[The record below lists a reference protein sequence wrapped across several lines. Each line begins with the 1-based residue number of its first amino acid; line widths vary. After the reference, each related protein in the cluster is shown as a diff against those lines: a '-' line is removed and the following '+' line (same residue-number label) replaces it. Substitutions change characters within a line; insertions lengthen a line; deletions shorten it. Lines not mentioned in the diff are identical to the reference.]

1 MAGIL
6 IAIVGAE
13 STGKTNLAQSL
24 SLQLAAATGLRCKVV
39 PEFLRDWC
47 NAAGRTP
54 QAHEQPAIARTQTEQ
69 IDAAALCNDLVL
81 CDTTALMTAVYSQM
95 LFQDDSLLAPGLAFH
110 RRCAVTL
117 LTAIDLPWIPDGL
130 QRDGPH
136 VRGPVDASI
145 RAALSSADLNWH
157 LIAGQGQSR
166 VMAALQ
172 ILQPAIELH
181 RRSN

>member
-6 IAIVGAE
+6 IAIVGAD
-13 STGKTNLAQSL
+13 STGKTDLAQSL
-24 SLQLAAATGLRCKVV
+24 NRELTKATGLRCTVV

-47 NAAGRTP
+47 KAAGRTP
-54 QAHEQPAIARTQTEQ
+54 QAHEQADIARTQTEQ
-69 IDAAALCNDLVL
+69 IDAAALCHDLVL
-81 CDTTALMTAVYSQM
+81 CDTTALMTAVYSHM

-145 RAALSSADLNWH
+145 RTALAGADLTWH
-157 LIAGQGQSR
+157 LIAGLGQCR
-166 VMAALQ
+166 VNAALQ
-172 ILQPAIELH
+172 VIQPASELH

>member
-47 NAAGRTP
+47 VAAGRTP
-54 QAHEQPAIARTQTEQ
+54 QAHEQPTIARTQTEQ
-69 IDAAALCNDLVL
+69 IDAAALCHDLVL

-95 LFQDDSLLAPGLAFH
+95 LFQDDSLLASGLAFH

-166 VMAALQ
+166 VTAALQ

-181 RRSN
+181 RRSH

>member
-13 STGKTNLAQSL
+13 STGKTDLAQSL
-24 SLQLAAATGLRCKVV
+24 NRQLTKAPGLRCTVV

-47 NAAGRTP
+47 RAAGRTP
-54 QAHEQPAIARTQTEQ
+54 HAHEQTAIARTQTEQ
-69 IDAAALCNDLVL
+69 IDAAALCHDLVL
-81 CDTTALMTAVYSQM
+81 CDTTALMTAVYSQL
-95 LFQDDSLLAPGLAFH
+95 LFQDDSLLASGLAFH

-181 RRSN
+181 RRSH

>member
-13 STGKTNLAQSL
+13 STGKTDLAQSL

-54 QAHEQPAIARTQTEQ
+54 QAHEQAAIARTQTEQ
-69 IDAAALCNDLVL
+69 IDAAALCHDLVL
-81 CDTTALMTAVYSQM
+81 CDTTALMTAVYSQL
-95 LFQDDSLLAPGLAFH
+95 LFQDDSLLASGLAFH

-136 VRGPVDASI
+136 MRGPVDASI
-145 RAALSSADLNWH
+145 RAALSCADLNWH

-181 RRSN
+181 RRSH

>member
-13 STGKTNLAQSL
+13 STGKTSLAQSL

-54 QAHEQPAIARTQTEQ
+54 RAHEQPAIARTQTEQ
-69 IDAAALCNDLVL
+69 IDAAALCHDLVL

-136 VRGPVDASI
+136 LRNPVDALI
-145 RAALSSADLNWH
+145 RAALSGADLTWR
-157 LIAGQGQSR
+157 LIAGQGESR
-166 VMAALQ
+166 VSAAMQ
-172 ILQPAIELH
+172 VLQPAIELH
-181 RRSN
+181 RRRS

>member
-13 STGKTNLAQSL
+13 STGKTDLAQSL
-24 SLQLAAATGLRCKVV
+24 SLQLASATGLSCAVV
-39 PEFLRDWC
+39 PEVLRDWC
-47 NAAGRTP
+47 VAASRTP

-69 IDAAALCNDLVL
+69 IDAAALCHDLVL
-81 CDTTALMTAVYSQM
+81 CDTTALMTAVYSQL
-95 LFQDDSLLAPGLAFH
+95 LFQDESLLASGLAFH

-130 QRDGPH
+130 QRDGAH

-145 RAALSSADLNWH
+145 RTALSGADLRWH

-166 VMAALQ
+166 VNVALQ
-172 ILQPAIELH
+172 VLLPAIEFH
-181 RRSN
+181 RSSS

>member
-13 STGKTNLAQSL
+13 STGKTDLAQSL
-24 SLQLAAATGLRCKVV
+24 NRELTKATGLRCTVV

-47 NAAGRTP
+47 RAAGRTP
-54 QAHEQPAIARTQTEQ
+54 QAHEQADIARTQTEQ
-69 IDAAALCNDLVL
+69 IDAAALCHDLVL
-81 CDTTALMTAVYSQM
+81 CDTTALMTAVYSHM

-145 RAALSSADLNWH
+145 RTALAGADLTWH
-157 LIAGQGQSR
+157 LIAGLGQSR
-166 VMAALQ
+166 VNAALQ
-172 ILQPAIELH
+172 VIQPASELH

>member
-13 STGKTNLAQSL
+13 STGKTDLAQSL
-24 SLQLAAATGLRCKVV
+24 NRELTKATGLRCTVV

-47 NAAGRTP
+47 KAAGRTP
-54 QAHEQPAIARTQTEQ
+54 QAHEQADIARTQTEQ
-69 IDAAALCNDLVL
+69 IDAAALCHDLVL
-81 CDTTALMTAVYSQM
+81 CDTTALMTAVYSHM

-145 RAALSSADLNWH
+145 RTALAGADLNWH
-157 LIAGQGQSR
+157 LIAGLSQCR
-166 VMAALQ
+166 VNAALQ
-172 ILQPAIELH
+172 VIQPASELH
-181 RRSN
+181 RSSN